1 MPHILLVDDD
11 KDHLRLFTMILEDG
25 GYSVDGYTDPVAA
38 LLKFRPNYYDIA
50 VLDYIMPDLNGL
62 ELYRRIREKDPRIRC
77 SILTATHENFS
88 EDEDNPQGQVNLK
101 VIRKPIGN
109 EELLMNIREQV
120 PIKSFRYTTISDICL
135 AKR

>member
-1 MPHILLVDDD
+1 MPAFNLSGKENLPRILLVDDD

-25 GYSVDGYTDPVAA
+25 GYSVDAYTDPVAA
-38 LLKFRPNYYDIA
+38 LLKFRPNYYDMA

-77 SILTATHENFS
+77 SILTATHEKFS
-88 EDEDNPQGQVNLK
+88 EDEDNPQGQRNLR

-109 EELLMNIREQV
+109 EELLMNINS
-120 PIKSFRYTTISDICL
+120 ILK
-135 AKR
+135 

>member
-1 MPHILLVDDD
+1 MTHILLVDDD

-25 GYSVDGYTDPVAA
+25 GYSVDAYADPVKA
-38 LLKFRPNYYDIA
+38 LLKFRPNYYDMV

-62 ELYRRIREKDPRIRC
+62 ELYRRIREIDPRIRC
-77 SILTATHENFS
+77 SILTANHEKFS
-88 EDEDNPQGQVNLK
+88 EYEDKPQGQGNLRI
-101 VIRKPIGN
+101 IRKPIGN

-120 PIKSFRYTTISDICL
+120 PIKSFRYTTLSDFCL